1 MSKIRPML
9 SMLRGKRAP
18 HPLDYFRE
26 PTPRYEQIEI
36 TDINKRWHEYLR
48 NHTYFR
54 NWKKEYTRSY
64 WNRSGDVHLGLAL
77 SIGRVRYMTL
87 VVQFSI
93 PHSIKPIIPEYDVDE
108 HEGFYFGHRVCRA
121 TGVSIPKVWDDWPV
135 GTPAQFDLDLQE
147 IDQMIEKFVIPCFEQ
162 VSTENDF
169 QKLYATLK
177 PGLYKQLPA
186 VLFFDGLTKAQ
197 HYLAQELHILEGR
210 PEEKLCNWLVEQD
223 VLPKEMIERIRLAG
237 MQIEDDYVR
246 RIKLLANEIESLV
259 QE

>member
-1 MSKIRPML
+1 MSKIRSML
-9 SMLRGKRAP
+9 SKLKGTRAP
-18 HPLDYFRE
+18 HPRDYFRE

-36 TDINKRWHEYLR
+36 TNINKRWHEYLR

-77 SIGRVRYMTL
+77 IIGRVRYMTL
-87 VVQFSI
+87 AVQFSI

-121 TGVSIPKVWDDWPV
+121 KGVSIPKVWDDWPV
-135 GTPAQFDLDLQE
+135 GSPDQFDLDLQE

-169 QKLYATLK
+169 RKLYAELK
-177 PGLYKQLPA
+177 PGLYKQLPV
-186 VLFFDGLTKAQ
+186 VLFFEGVKKAQ
-197 HYLAQELHILEGR
+197 HLLAQELPELEGR
-210 PEEKLCNWLVEQD
+210 PEEKLCKWLVEHD
-223 VLPKEMIERIRLAG
+223 VLPKEMVERIRLAG
-237 MQIEDDYVR
+237 MQIQDNYVR
-246 RIKLLANEIESLV
+246 QINLLATEIENLD